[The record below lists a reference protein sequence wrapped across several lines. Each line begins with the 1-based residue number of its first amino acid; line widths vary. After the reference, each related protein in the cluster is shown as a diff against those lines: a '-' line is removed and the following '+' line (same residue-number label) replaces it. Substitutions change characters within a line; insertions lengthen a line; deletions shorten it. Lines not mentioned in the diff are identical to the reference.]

1 MIANSLVD
9 LPRETQEQGANL
21 RRAISDQSRALSEL
35 SNILVS
41 AGRSTDVAKPVMAA
55 PAPAPVATRQEP
67 AYVAPVQT
75 IPTVPVEPIKT
86 EFKVPA
92 VAARELPKPAPA
104 APEIGIRQDAKPSP
118 TPAGDKSQ
126 RAGWLSDLL
135 DRASQDEG
143 KVSEEP
149 EAAMPLAKPKAPAV
163 VEAPKVEVPKEA
175 ISALLSDIAK
185 LVDESAVARLWNSYL
200 KGESAAFSKSIYTLE
215 GQRRFEELTAL
226 HSKDDRFRAS
236 LEAYASKFEAVLRD
250 LTTSDQDGAITRSI
264 LASPEGRVYTVLAHV
279 SRRLG

>member
-1 MIANSLVD
+1 M
-9 LPRETQEQGANL
+9 
-21 RRAISDQSRALSEL
+21 
-35 SNILVS
+35 
-41 AGRSTDVAKPVMAA
+41 
-55 PAPAPVATRQEP
+55 
-67 AYVAPVQT
+67 
-75 IPTVPVEPIKT
+75 
-86 EFKVPA
+86 
-92 VAARELPKPAPA
+92 
-104 APEIGIRQDAKPSP
+104 
-118 TPAGDKSQ
+118 
-126 RAGWLSDLL
+126 
-135 DRASQDEG
+135 
-143 KVSEEP
+143 
-149 EAAMPLAKPKAPAV
+149 